1 MIVERCTHPAHP
13 GAGAVL
19 LRLRHRRAVL
29 RDDVEYFIAQANNA
43 FVFPGLG
50 LGVSVCR
57 ASRVTDGMIGAAA
70 QALASLVRIS
80 RPGQSIL
87 PALNDL
93 RRVSA
98 TVAIAVA
105 KAAEAEGVA
114 GEPLTDPVQEVFD
127 AMWQP
132 VYPEL
137 VLED

>member
-1 MIVERCTHPAHP
+1 MTLYFMIFGGLIGSRVGKMGGLDYMA
-13 GAGAVL
+13 
-19 LRLRHRRAVL
+19 
-29 RDDVEYFIAQANNA
+29 FI
-43 FVFPGLG
+43 VPGLG

>member
-1 MIVERCTHPAHP
+1 M
-13 GAGAVL
+13 
-19 LRLRHRRAVL
+19 
-29 RDDVEYFIAQANNA
+29 
-43 FVFPGLG
+43 
-50 LGVSVCR
+50 
-57 ASRVTDGMIGAAA
+57 
-70 QALASLVRIS
+70 RIS